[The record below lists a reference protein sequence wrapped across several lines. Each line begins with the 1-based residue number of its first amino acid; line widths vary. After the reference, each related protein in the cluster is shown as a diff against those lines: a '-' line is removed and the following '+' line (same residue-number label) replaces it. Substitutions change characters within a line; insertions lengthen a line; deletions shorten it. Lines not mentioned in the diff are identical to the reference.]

1 MSVFIP
7 LALFE
12 ITQGK
17 LLMRCFCCCF
27 VLLAVLLGFLRWT
40 VTVDVLFILPSN
52 VSMHA

>member
-12 ITQGK
+12 ITRGK

-27 VLLAVLLGFLRWT
+27 VLLLGFLRWT

-52 VSMHA
+52 VSMYA